1 MSVLMHVDTLKS
13 ELIAIVNRMKSAT
26 LGAVLQKLDWIPS
39 VPIHPCTK
47 WMTEDEMFALLGWKD
62 IDDRGEAG
70 LIIFTRGWGSDIR
83 VDWTEAMKPDKQYEG
98 LTKPFM
104 RKMQTITTPD
114 HPADEPSVVIHG
126 EGAKEWYVVEASGDS
141 LRGWGLH
148 TFTSV
153 PAAYVQ
159 AWTEGVTNMRQRYAA
174 AVQTV
179 PLLRDHAFMMNQY
192 ISHREPPAASE
203 QIRQKV
209 VAFIMAR
216 LPPCQKWVDWHN
228 FLLED
233 AFVELTMQA
242 CESAMPKPGI
252 PEINATHLA
261 RIYWIARE
269 FVKSARLLEPPEA
282 VPDNMFTVDLAT
294 KSMRIV
300 LEKTAVRV
308 NETQPWEVEQT
319 FKEYLLTKTS
329 MIA

>member
-1 MSVLMHVDTLKS
+1 
-13 ELIAIVNRMKSAT
+13 
-26 LGAVLQKLDWIPS
+26 
-39 VPIHPCTK
+39 
-47 WMTEDEMFALLGWKD
+47 
-62 IDDRGEAG
+62 
-70 LIIFTRGWGSDIR
+70 
-83 VDWTEAMKPDKQYEG
+83 
-98 LTKPFM
+98 
-104 RKMQTITTPD
+104 
-114 HPADEPSVVIHG
+114 VIHG